1 MFQPPHKQHEIKVCG
16 VTLNFST
23 IKIPFFWSTVVFG
36 EKVMKNGSNPLQKF
50 ITL

>member
-1 MFQPPHKQHEIKVCG
+1 MFQPPHKQHEIKACG

-23 IKIPFFWSTVVFG
+23 IKIKFFLSTVFG

>member
-1 MFQPPHKQHEIKVCG
+1 MWGIFK
-16 VTLNFST
+16 
-23 IKIPFFWSTVVFG
+23 FFYNKNTVFLSTVVFG